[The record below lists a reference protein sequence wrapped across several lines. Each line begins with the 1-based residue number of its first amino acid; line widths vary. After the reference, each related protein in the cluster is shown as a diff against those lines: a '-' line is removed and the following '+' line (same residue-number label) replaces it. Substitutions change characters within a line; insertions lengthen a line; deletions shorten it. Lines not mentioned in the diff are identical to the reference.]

1 MKSDSRYNE
10 TTGKRRELL
19 VFSIMDISRP
29 VSIEYTNNVNVT
41 SDRDNRNHKTYF
53 LKGFTLSRRNPL
65 KIES

>member
-10 TTGKRRELL
+10 TMGKRRELL

-41 SDRDNRNHKTYF
+41 SVRDNRSHKIYF
-53 LKGFTLSRRNPL
+53 FKDFTLSRRIPL
-65 KIES
+65 KTES